1 MSSAGA
7 VGPFRI
13 GERVGTSVWKAEDT
27 RNGKSVAL
35 KILTKQLPKDAAR
48 REALIREVRVAAALY
63 HAFLVPILEV
73 TPAADNLLLVMEFI
87 DAQSISRRVNGQPLA
102 RGDFYKLAYQLG
114 DAVRFLHTKGITHG
128 NINTDSVL
136 VTPAGQ
142 IRLAGMSLTNLSPRA
157 EGSTPAY
164 QQKGADPKNVAYMA
178 PEQITGQT
186 ATDTR
191 TDVYSLGVVMYEM
204 STGKLPYPSLVAAD
218 LARAIVE
225 GQPPSPKS
233 ANPNIDNSILNI
245 IGKSL
250 FKDSFRRFKDAKAV
264 LDEIAKAD
272 PEAARLVTQMSS
284 RPVSA
289 MMTAAPADT
298 RTSILLIA
306 DVANY
311 DEIAATDSSA
321 AAHAAARMQQLLG
334 EAVYLFNGQVLDPF
348 GKRLVAE
355 LPDIESALEAARK
368 GEFDFS
374 PEQQGEKVLP
384 VRLLLHA
391 GTVYNKDGAIAGP
404 AVERG
409 VAVLE
414 HLNPLQLFLS
424 EDFVKIG
431 RGGVRVRDGGAR
443 GGMKLYTIPP
453 VEGSR
458 APIQM
463 STNELAEIAA
473 EEVIEEAAIEAAAA
487 EVATKKSRRGLALL
501 AAAAIAVVVAG
512 GLAMMLLRRPE
523 AAEPVKVVA
532 AAVTPVAPQAQTV
545 VIAPFTIEGNDPG
558 GALAARGNTIRM
570 AAIDILRTHPS
581 IRLADAPT
589 SQTKNFAATIRA
601 GTAGPE
607 MVLPGTDPAQQP
619 VALAD
624 AAAGIRSVLD
634 WVTMQTRMQPSSVT
648 ASPVA
653 LNAYADAIAAAAAN
667 DATTFDAAIK
677 ASVTADAGFPAA
689 QALAMREYARIG
701 KAREA
706 SDAAR
711 QAIALDPTNVN
722 LARDAA
728 RLLLS
733 TGDVAPAFSAYNAI
747 LKKSPGDLEA
757 LTHVARYSASIADS
771 ELFTKALTRLSGT
784 PREMVSVHAPDILVS
799 TGKMQT
805 AIGQYY
811 DIESD
816 MKGNSALALKIGRIS
831 VLRRSLPI
839 AELELTKLSPGSY
852 AYYLLKA
859 YILASQNQRV
869 AAEEQL
875 DLAAAMSA
883 PGDDFWTSA
892 AEVYA
897 MIGANAE
904 VLGALTKAA
913 SRKEPTAAYIIG
925 NPLFAYLR
933 SDERFQ
939 SLEITLSAQQNEIRA
954 ALAQIQ
960 L

>member
-1 MSSAGA
+1 MSSAGS

-13 GERVGTSVWKAEDT
+13 GARVGTSVWKAEDT
-27 RNGKSVAL
+27 RNGKHVAV

-87 DAQSISRRVNGQPLA
+87 DAQSISRRMNGEPLA
-102 RGDFYKLAYQLG
+102 RGDFFKLAYQLA

-164 QQKGADPKNVAYMA
+164 QQKGADPKSVAYMA

-186 ATDTR
+186 ATDPR

-204 STGKLPYPSLVAAD
+204 STGKLPYPAVVAAD

-225 GQPPSPKS
+225 GQLPSPKS

-245 IGKSL
+245 LGKSL

-272 PEAARLVTQMSS
+272 PEAARFVTQMSS
-284 RPVSA
+284 RPVSTV
-289 MMTAAPADT
+289 TAAPADT

-311 DEIAATDSSA
+311 DEIAATDSGA
-321 AAHAAARMQQLLG
+321 AARAAARMQQLLG

-374 PEQQGEKVLP
+374 PEQQGETVLP

-458 APIQM
+458 APIQV

-487 EVATKKSRRGLALL
+487 ESATKKSRRGLALV
-501 AAAAIAVVVAG
+501 AAAAIAVVVVG
-512 GLAMMLLRRPE
+512 GIAMMLLRRPKE
-523 AAEPVKVVA
+523 AEPVKVVA
-532 AAVTPVAPQAQTV
+532 AAVAPVAPQVQTV
-545 VIAPFTIEGNDPG
+545 VIAPFTVEGNDPG
-558 GALAARGNTIRM
+558 GVLAARGNSIRM

-589 SQTKNFAATIRA
+589 SKTKNFAATIRA

-607 MVLPGTDPAQQP
+607 IVPPGTDPAQQP
-619 VALAD
+619 VPLVD
-624 AAAGIRSVLD
+624 AAAGIRFVLE
-634 WVTMQTRMQPSSVT
+634 WVTSQTHMQPSTVS
-648 ASPVA
+648 ASPLA
-653 LNAYADAIAAAAAN
+653 LNAYADAIAAAASK
-667 DATTFDAAIK
+667 DAAKFDIAMK
-677 ASVTADAGFPAA
+677 ASVTADAGFLAA
-689 QALAMREYARIG
+689 QVLAMREYARLG

-711 QAIALDPTNVN
+711 QAIALDPSNVD
-722 LARDAA
+722 LARNAA

-747 LKKSPGDLEA
+747 LKKSPSDLEA

-784 PREMVSVHAPDILVS
+784 PREMVPVHAPDILVS
-799 TGKMQT
+799 TGKMQS
-805 AIGQYY
+805 AISQYY
-811 DIESD
+811 DIESNV
-816 MKGNSALALKIGRIS
+816 KGNSALILKIGRIS

-839 AELELTKLSPGSY
+839 AELELTKLARDSY
-852 AYYLLKA
+852 AYYLLNA

-869 AAEEQL
+869 PAEEQL
-875 DLAAAMSA
+875 DLAAAMSE

-897 MIGANAE
+897 MIGANTE

-913 SRKEPTAAYIIG
+913 SRKEPTAAYIIS

-933 SDERFQ
+933 SDERFR
-939 SLEITLSAQQNEIRA
+939 SLQLTLSAQQNEIRA
-954 ALAQIQ
+954 ALAQIR